1 MCVTARPSQD
11 ELLSSIALV
20 ASAHC
25 ALQEGQQT
33 NCYGIRMQVVTMI
46 ALFHAI
52 ESTTTYN
59 RDEIIFTVE
68 QQLGRGV
75 LGMLCADGGA
85 TARLNSI
92 ASILQQVRSTIVK
105 EQRATIHNL
114 I

>member
-1 MCVTARPSQD
+1 
-11 ELLSSIALV
+11 
-20 ASAHC
+20 
-25 ALQEGQQT
+25 
-33 NCYGIRMQVVTMI
+33 MI